1 MSERRCWKRFAKW
14 RGHSPAMELDGCL
27 QTSVPSCL
35 ISPGLQ
41 AIAGKVAVSLLS
53 PSAFTFAAD
62 LIGQYEGSG
71 VGLHW
76 TDMWS
81 DPLPLGAILFMLAID
96 AKIYAGLA
104 W

>member
-1 MSERRCWKRFAKW
+1 MLLLTLDWLHWLCDNFPGCCW
-14 RGHSPAMELDGCL
+14 
-27 QTSVPSCL
+27 
-35 ISPGLQ
+35 Q

-76 TDMWS
+76 SDMWS
-81 DPLPLGAILFMLAID
+81 DPLPLGAILFLLALD
-96 AKIYAGLA
+96 AKLYAGLA

>member
-1 MSERRCWKRFAKW
+1 MFYTQEEDLEMYLPQRLWI
-14 RGHSPAMELDGCL
+14 L
-27 QTSVPSCL
+27 QPRSLSL
-35 ISPGLQ
+35 HLQ

-76 TDMWS
+76 SDMWS
-81 DPLPLGAILFMLAID
+81 DPLPLGAILFLLALD
-96 AKIYAGLA
+96 AKLYAGLA

>member
-1 MSERRCWKRFAKW
+1 MAACRLSRP
-14 RGHSPAMELDGCL
+14 HIL
-27 QTSVPSCL
+27 V
-35 ISPGLQ
+35 SPGLQ

-76 TDMWS
+76 ADMWS
-81 DPLPLGAILFMLAID
+81 DPLPLGAILFLLAVD
-96 AKIYAGLA
+96 AKVYAGLA